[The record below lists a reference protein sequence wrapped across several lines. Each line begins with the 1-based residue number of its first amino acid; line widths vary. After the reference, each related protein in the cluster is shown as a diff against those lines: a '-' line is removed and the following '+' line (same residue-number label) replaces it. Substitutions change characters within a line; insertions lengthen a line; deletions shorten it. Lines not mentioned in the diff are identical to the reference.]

1 MMEGPESIALSF
13 ANGWFLPFGGAA
25 HMHIAFVCLPAAG
38 HVNPTLPVVAE
49 LVRRGH
55 RVTYATSAT
64 YAKAVAA
71 AGADFFECGEDLG
84 AQFPRFGGSAD
95 GARAASARTG
105 MLAGLASGMMSGLL
119 ERLVERARGELPA
132 LLARLAADLPDAVC
146 YDAMTLAGK
155 MAAIKLGLPDIALLP
170 SYASNEHFS
179 MRELMPAP
187 APAEM
192 LAAWQQA
199 RRLIDDFAAEQGLDH
214 FNFMDGPSAS
224 LNICFIPRE
233 FQPAG
238 DTFDD
243 SFHFVGPS
251 LGRRVVEGAWQ
262 PGTTD
267 TPLVFISL
275 GTTPLND
282 RPDFF
287 RMCLE
292 AFGGTPWQVAM
303 AIGDS
308 VEVSGLGP
316 IPVNVDVRPFFPQ
329 LEVLRRADVF
339 LSHTGMNSTMEAL
352 YFGVP
357 LVAFPLQ
364 PEQEA
369 NARRVQDLKLGRRLP
384 VAGLSPALIR
394 TVVAEVADDPEIRR
408 NLGTMSQ
415 RVREAGGSIA
425 AADAIEYYLSDPEPR
440 V

>member
-1 MMEGPESIALSF
+1 
-13 ANGWFLPFGGAA
+13 
-25 HMHIAFVCLPAAG
+25 MHIAFICLPAAG

-64 YAKAVAA
+64 YEQAVHA
-71 AGADFFECGEDLG
+71 AGAVFLESGEDLA
-84 AQFPRFGGSAD
+84 AQFPRFRGSPG
-95 GARAASARTG
+95 GARPGSSPPG
-105 MLAGLASGMMSGLL
+105 MPGALAPGMMSGLL
-119 ERLVERARGELPA
+119 DRLLERAREEFPA
-132 LLARLAADLPDAVC
+132 LLARLTADLPDAVC

-179 MRELMPAP
+179 MRELMPAG

-192 LAAWQQA
+192 LAAWRQA
-199 RRLIDDFAAEQGLDH
+199 RQRIEDFAAGQGLDH
-214 FNFMDGPSAS
+214 FSLMEGPPAS

-238 DTFDD
+238 DTFDA

-251 LGRRVVEGAWQ
+251 LGPRVTAGAWQ
-262 PGTTD
+262 PGSKD
-267 TPLVFISL
+267 QPLVFISL

-287 RMCLE
+287 RMCLQ
-292 AFGGTPWQVAM
+292 AFAASPWQVAM
-303 AIGDS
+303 AIGDR
-308 VEVSGLGP
+308 VEVSELGP
-316 IPVNVDVRPFFPQ
+316 IPGNVDIRPAFPQ
-329 LEVLRRADVF
+329 LEVLRHADVF

-357 LVAFPLQ
+357 LLAYPLQ

-369 NARRVQDLKLGRRLP
+369 NARRVEDLHLGRRLP
-384 VAGLSPALIR
+384 AEGLSAALIL
-394 TVVAEVADDPEIRR
+394 TAAADLNRDPEVRR
-408 NLGTMSQ
+408 NLQAMSQ
-415 RVREAGGSIA
+415 HVRSAGGSTA
-425 AADAIEYYLSDPEPR
+425 AADAIEDYLSTPAPPA
-440 V
+440 

>member
-1 MMEGPESIALSF
+1 
-13 ANGWFLPFGGAA
+13 
-25 HMHIAFVCLPAAG
+25 MHIAFICLPAAG

-55 RVTYATSAT
+55 RITYATSAK
-64 YAKAVAA
+64 Y
-71 AGADFFECGEDLG
+71 AGAVESAGAAFFESGEDLAG
-84 AQFPRFGGSAD
+84 LFPRFGSSAEGS
-95 GARAASARTG
+95 RAASPRTG
-105 MLAGLASGMMSGLL
+105 MLAGLGSGMMSGLL
-119 ERLVERARGELPA
+119 ERLLERAQEEFPA
-132 LLARLAADLPDAVC
+132 LLARLATDRPDAVC

-155 MAAIKLGLPDIALLP
+155 MAAMKLALPDIALLP
-170 SYASNEHFS
+170 SYATNEHFS
-179 MRELMPAP
+179 MRELMPAR

-192 LAAWQQA
+192 LAAWKHVRQ
-199 RRLIDDFAAEQGLDH
+199 LIDDFAAEQGMAH
-214 FNFMDGPSAS
+214 FNFMEGPPAS

-238 DTFDD
+238 DTFDA

-251 LGRRVVEGAWQ
+251 LGPRAIEETWQ
-262 PGTTD
+262 PAAKD
-267 TPLVFISL
+267 RPLVFISL

-292 AFGGTPWQVAM
+292 AFAATQWQVAM
-303 AIGDS
+303 AIGDRIG
-308 VEVSGLGP
+308 VSELGE
-316 IPVNVDVRPFFPQ
+316 IPVNFDVRPFFPQ
-329 LEVLRRADVF
+329 LDVLRHADVF

-369 NARRVQDLKLGRRLP
+369 NAHRVEDLGLGRRLP
-384 VAGLSPALIR
+384 AHGISPALIR
-394 TVVAEVADDPEIRR
+394 TVVAEVSEDPEIRS

-415 RVREAGGSIA
+415 RVRGAGGSTA
-425 AADAIEYYLSDPEPR
+425 AADAIEHYLSTPEPR